1 MKMILPKDFSV
12 EDRKRMAEDL
22 FRKGYNCCQ
31 SVLLTFADVLELNK
45 LASAK
50 VLAVIGS
57 GFGGGM
63 ARMREVCGS
72 FSAAVC
78 LSGFISPA
86 NDPDVK
92 DARKNNYALVQEFAE
107 TFKEKNGGSI
117 ICRELLGLDR
127 RIKEGPT
134 PSVRSEEFYR
144 KRPCPGIISETAGM
158 VAEKFIE
165 LAGKDETPQRE
176 YYFF

>member
-1 MKMILPKDFSV
+1 MKMVLPQDFSV
-12 EDRKRMAEDL
+12 EDRKRMAADL

-31 SVLLTFADVLELNK
+31 SVLLAFADVLELNK
-45 LASAK
+45 LATAK
-50 VLAVIGS
+50 MLSVIGS

-78 LSGFISPA
+78 LSGFICPA
-86 NDPDVK
+86 DNPDVR
-92 DARKNNYALVQEFAE
+92 DARKNNYALVQELAE
-107 TFKEKNGGSI
+107 TFRERNGGSI

-127 RIKEGPT
+127 RVKEGPT
-134 PSVRSEEFYR
+134 PSMRTEEFYS
-144 KRPCPGIISETAGM
+144 KRPCISIISETAGI

-165 LAGKDETPQRE
+165 LSKEKEVPQNE

>member
-1 MKMILPKDFSV
+1 MKMVLPQDFSV
-12 EDRKRMAEDL
+12 EDRKRMAADL

-45 LASAK
+45 LATAK
-50 VLAVIGS
+50 VLSVIGS

-86 NDPDVK
+86 DNPDVK
-92 DARKNNYALVQEFAE
+92 DARKNNYALVQELAE
-107 TFKEKNGGSI
+107 TFKERNGNETSSSQTQTLQTP
-117 ICRELLGLDR
+117 RLLHLEHGQ
-127 RIKEGPT
+127 
-134 PSVRSEEFYR
+134 V
-144 KRPCPGIISETAGM
+144 
-158 VAEKFIE
+158 
-165 LAGKDETPQRE
+165 PQRE
-176 YYFF
+176 TPLSGRSAG